1 VALPPQ
7 AGPDSGTLAPAK
19 VDLSVP
25 QTLILVDRRV
35 FGAIGCQTAA
45 IMMVRLSLVLSTAS
59 FRRLAA
65 AAFAVALVAG
75 AGTIAHAD
83 PARKAADFT
92 VRVDQASSPAGGT
105 SLTWD
110 ARKGRW
116 GMTVNVESPRTR
128 EPDWTDVKAGAYYRV
143 SPSLQIGGAVSM
155 GDAATQPEAFRKV
168 APQQPAPRVRLETAF
183 KF

>member
-1 VALPPQ
+1 
-7 AGPDSGTLAPAK
+7 
-19 VDLSVP
+19 
-25 QTLILVDRRV
+25 
-35 FGAIGCQTAA
+35 
-45 IMMVRLSLVLSTAS
+45 MVRLSLVLTTALC
-59 FRRLAA
+59 RRLAA
-65 AAFAVALVAG
+65 ADLAGALVAG
-75 AGTIAHAD
+75 AGAAAHAD

-92 VRVDQASSPAGGT
+92 VRVDQAPSPAGGT

-128 EPDWTDVKAGAYYRV
+128 EPEWTDVKAGAYYRV

-168 APQQPAPRVRLETAF
+168 VPQQPAPRVRLETAF

>member
-1 VALPPQ
+1 
-7 AGPDSGTLAPAK
+7 
-19 VDLSVP
+19 
-25 QTLILVDRRV
+25 
-35 FGAIGCQTAA
+35 
-45 IMMVRLSLVLSTAS
+45 MVRLSLVLSAAP
-59 FRRLAA
+59 FRRLVAA
-65 AAFAVALVAG
+65 VFAGALAAG
-75 AGTIAHAD
+75 AGTVAHAD

-92 VRVDQASSPAGGT
+92 VRVDQAPSPAGGT